1 MIGAASCRLGSH
13 PAFAAASSLKVRCRK
28 KTAATTYRSKA
39 VICDRYH
46 PQPMR
51 APLKACQLNRPDR
64 RTTAVRTK
72 QTFGFPL
79 APSLERLNHHP
90 GGGVAAAKTKQQQPD
105 RFLSSR
111 HNDDTP

>member
-1 MIGAASCRLGSH
+1 MQIGLSPGIRGSIQLEG
-13 PAFAAASSLKVRCRK
+13 PLSE

-51 APLKACQLNRPDR
+51 EPLKACQLNRPDR

-90 GGGVAAAKTKQQQPD
+90 GGVVAAANTKQQHPD
-105 RFLSSR
+105 RFLSSL

>member
-1 MIGAASCRLGSH
+1 MFHRSFSSRLISMR
-13 PAFAAASSLKVRCRK
+13 P
-28 KTAATTYRSKA
+28 TYRTSFA
-39 VICDRYH
+39 TGERPPQSHHVICDRYH

-51 APLKACQLNRPDR
+51 EPLKACQLNRPDR

-90 GGGVAAAKTKQQQPD
+90 GGVVAAANTKQQHPD
-105 RFLSSR
+105 RFLSSL